1 MSQPTPLSDGA
12 RRTLVESLVTRSG
25 LPLSAAEL
33 ETLVASAGAVEE
45 AVQRLYAV
53 PMDHET
59 EPALALGF
67 PERQAP

>member
-1 MSQPTPLSDGA
+1 MSQPLSDAA
-12 RRTLVESLVTRSG
+12 RRTLVESLVVRSG

-33 ETLVASAGAVEE
+33 ETLVASARGVEE
-45 AVQRLYAV
+45 AVARLYAV

-67 PERQAP
+67 PEGRTP